1 MHALR
6 QAHSLTRWMLVWFA
20 LTLASAVASPL
31 LGVQGGVQMVCTAGG
46 IKLVAQNGDDA
57 VAAGGFALDCPL
69 CSTAHAPPP
78 VAPSL
83 APVVVQPLAYRLQP
97 IVAARIAA
105 LTAPPLP
112 ARGPP
117 HFSS

>member
-6 QAHSLTRWMLVWFA
+6 QAHLFTRCMLVWFA
-20 LTLASAVASPL
+20 LTLAAAVASPL
-31 LGVQGGVQMVCTAGG
+31 AGMQGGLELVCTSSGG
-46 IKLVAQNGDDA
+46 MKLVSTNGDDA
-57 VAAGGFALDCPL
+57 QAAGSLSLDCPL

-78 VAPSL
+78 ALQSG
-83 APVVVQPLAYRLQP
+83 AMAVQAMAHQLQP
-97 IVAARIAA
+97 AVVARIAA

-117 HFSS
+117 SA